1 MGGAAPDALNHQPP
15 DCSAEPT
22 ILGVLASLLIALL
35 SLPLF
40 VCSQVGVRQSA
51 EAVSVRLGAL
61 AESCQAQ
68 LDGFKSRALRA
79 TAPAAQ
85 SRHTYVTDWS
95 VVEPQPEEDM
105 ARDTAALLLSQM
117 SSNGRQQIAA
127 SRAARAALVVV
138 AMGGVTVHREPLPL
152 VALEKVLALAQAP
165 MSASMWLLTD
175 VAPAGPAHMGPWGL
189 ARSVRAE
196 AMLPLRCMVADVTTA
211 FAHGHTISEPEY
223 VVQRATH
230 RVPRLTTA
238 PPSFEGS
245 IRFETGAAGGHV
257 VTGGTG
263 GLGLLTGRWLAQRGA
278 SHLVLASRSGAL
290 ARDAG
295 VQWKAAQSSGVRIGL
310 ESCDTSDSV
319 HVWRLVVRVAAL
331 TGVWH
336 AAGCLA
342 DAMLPNQDARA
353 FACVLAPKAH
363 GAHSLHATTMTA
375 AMRSFALF
383 SSMVA
388 LFGGSGQANYS
399 SANVC
404 LDALATC
411 RQADGAAAC
420 SVQWGAWAETGMASR
435 GAAGERMAAM
445 EASSGVSRIRLAQ
458 GLEALSAAT
467 QAAAPPVL
475 GMVPVV
481 WSLYLA
487 GAAAVPA
494 FLVKLAPKVKREQRG
509 GVVASMTASKSGDVS
524 LEVVL
529 EFVTRTA
536 GGTVDADAPLMEAGV
551 DSLGAVELR
560 NQLQGAAGGE
570 MPSTL
575 VFDFPT
581 ARQITTHLQ
590 STRQDA
596 TPTDDNEAAV
606 LVTGAAVSSDAG
618 SSDAIVEF
626 SGLSS
631 TLPGGALGPND
642 LRAFSH
648 CGRDLLRVIPSSRW
662 EVEELAQT
670 IIDFPPEVKGRVQH
684 GGFLNVAELFEHD
697 SFSISAA
704 EAVAMDP
711 QQRQLL
717 ECGYAAL
724 YRAGS
729 SKATLL
735 GDVVAANVG
744 QWRSD
749 FADVLAR
756 MPAGRSVY
764 AATGS
769 ACSVTCGRVS
779 FVLGLQGP
787 CATFDTACSSA
798 AVASHSSLRA
808 LQRSEC
814 NAALSA
820 GVNMIM
826 DPAAMRGNAIAGFTS
841 VTGRSHT
848 FDARADGYGRGEG
861 IVVMACR
868 QGADAPVGLGVL
880 ALGSAVRQDGRT
892 ASLTAPSGQAQ
903 QRVLRAAF
911 ADAHVASD
919 EVALLE
925 CHGTGTALGDPIE
938 AGAFAAVLL
947 AHRSTKPLVVGS
959 IKANAGHLEA
969 GAGISGALK
978 LLVALQDHAGSPN
991 AHLRVLN
998 SHVGFAVRGLS
1009 CALSAQPSALA
1020 SEARI
1025 GGISSF
1031 GYAGT
1036 IVHAV
1041 LQVCHTAGNT
1051 TLSAPLTHRRRVY
1064 PWIEPPHPF
1073 VQRRAASSDGTS
1085 VFTSPVAGALYAL
1098 VADHAVQGRV
1108 IFPGAGYLEMARAAG
1123 ARALQAL
1130 YFLQPLA
1137 VEAPGLLVE
1146 CAISHGRVEVRS
1158 AEDST
1163 LEDAK
1168 LHCSGATA
1176 SSGSGRHV
1184 DRVWLRALAHA
1195 ADVGALYDTF
1205 DAAGLQYGP
1214 GYRTLMNAWGDTSN
1228 ALARL
1233 RARVTHERTGLH
1245 PADLDDTLCTSA
1257 MIASSGETR
1266 LPFAVDDALLQGAL
1280 GELWAVRSRISHC
1293 RDDNIPMLERSLV
1306 VLGVSFAGCR
1316 ATGTGGGRAAP
1327 RSCTRAAGGEP
1338 RRLQVARFACRCRCA
1353 DITPPVRHRVE

>member
-779 FVLGLQGP
+779 FALGVQGP
-787 CATFDTACSSA
+787 CVSYDTACSASL
-798 AVASHSSLRA
+798 VALHGGVRA
-808 LQRSEC
+808 LQRIEC
-814 NAALSA
+814 ESALSA
-820 GVNMIM
+820 GVNMIL
-826 DPAAMRGNAIAGFTS
+826 DPATMLGNAIAGFTS
-841 VTGRSHT
+841 VRGRSHT
-848 FDARADGYGRGEG
+848 FDARADGYARGEA
-861 IVVMACR
+861 IDAFACER
-868 QGADAPVGLGVL
+868 GGEAVAGQVLGC
-880 ALGSAVRQDGRT
+880 AIRQDGRS
-892 ASLTAPSGQAQ
+892 ASLTAPNGQAQ
-903 QRVLRAAF
+903 QGVLGAALADGGVAAMRV
-911 ADAHVASD
+911 VM
-919 EVALLE
+919 LE
-925 CHGTGTALGDPIE
+925 AHGTGTALGDPIE
-938 AGAFAAVLL
+938 AGSMAATLL
-947 AHRSTKPLVVGS
+947 SLDRGDALVAGS
-959 IKANAGHLEA
+959 LKANAGHTEP
-969 GAGISGALK
+969 GAGLAGALK
-978 LLVALQDHAGSPN
+978 LQRQLHGASVAPN
-991 AHLRVLN
+991 AQLRALN
-998 SHVGFAVRGLS
+998 SHVGGVMVGRAP
-1009 CALSAQPSALA
+1009 CALPTMRAAIACNSVGGVSA
-1020 SEARI
+1020 
-1025 GGISSF
+1025 F

-1036 IVHAV
+1036 IAHTILQASVGQLVTQHSSITTFFWRQDAFSRLAFDWACTVPSDVNSFVSDFHGVFWALQACSPLSAFQLQQSLLVHHSTLA
-1041 LQVCHTAGNT
+1041 
-1051 TLSAPLTHRRRVY
+1051 LSAPY
-1064 PWIEPPHPF
+1064 
-1073 VQRRAASSDGTS
+1073 STS
-1085 VFTSPVAGALYAL
+1085 MDA
-1098 VADHAVQGRV
+1098 
-1108 IFPGAGYLEMARAAG
+1108 
-1123 ARALQAL
+1123 
-1130 YFLQPLA
+1130 A
-1137 VEAPGLLVE
+1137 VEVKM
-1146 CAISHGRVEVRS
+1146 VN
-1158 AEDST
+1158 
-1163 LEDAK
+1163 
-1168 LHCSGATA
+1168 TA
-1176 SSGSGRHV
+1176 LRH
-1184 DRVWLRALAHA
+1184 A
-1195 ADVGALYDTF
+1195 
-1205 DAAGLQYGP
+1205 QP
-1214 GYRTLMNAWGDTSN
+1214 
-1228 ALARL
+1228 
-1233 RARVTHERTGLH
+1233 
-1245 PADLDDTLCTSA
+1245 
-1257 MIASSGETR
+1257 
-1266 LPFAVDDALLQGAL
+1266 
-1280 GELWAVRSRISHC
+1280 
-1293 RDDNIPMLERSLV
+1293 SLS
-1306 VLGVSFAGCR
+1306 L
-1316 ATGTGGGRAAP
+1316 T
-1327 RSCTRAAGGEP
+1327 
-1338 RRLQVARFACRCRCA
+1338 
-1353 DITPPVRHRVE
+1353 